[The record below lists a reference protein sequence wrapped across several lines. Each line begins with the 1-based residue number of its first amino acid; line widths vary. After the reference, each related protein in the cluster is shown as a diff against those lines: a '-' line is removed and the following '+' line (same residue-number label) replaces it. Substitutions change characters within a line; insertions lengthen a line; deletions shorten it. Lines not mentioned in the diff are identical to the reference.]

1 MREAKK
7 AVCNSNSATYK
18 GRMEEQRRLFNHQEV
33 MPRAFNLSFLALL
46 LSALCR
52 WRVQMP
58 SWEPSS
64 QGSIQQTEVSRPHLS
79 SRYEMATLPP
89 GSAIIQGCPEK
100 PGGWS
105 NQLLCWGAE
114 RSPFF
119 LVFMAS
125 GCQFTARNEWL
136 EEHRYQRE
144 SKNFPTTA
152 TEIWDS
158 AEECVFFLGKKKIWI
173 GQK

>member
-79 SRYEMATLPP
+79 SRLWDGQAPTGLCHHPGLPWETRWLKQPVTLL
-89 GSAIIQGCPEK
+89 GCREIPI
-100 PGGWS
+100 
-105 NQLLCWGAE
+105 
-114 RSPFF
+114 F

-158 AEECVFFLGKKKIWI
+158 AEECVFFLGKKKY
-173 GQK
+173 G